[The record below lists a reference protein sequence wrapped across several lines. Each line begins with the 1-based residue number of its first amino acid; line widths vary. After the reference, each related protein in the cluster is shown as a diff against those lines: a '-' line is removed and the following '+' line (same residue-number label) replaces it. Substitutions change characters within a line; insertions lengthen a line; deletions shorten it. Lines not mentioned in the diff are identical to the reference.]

1 MFDVGEQLRINGPFV
16 AMILA
21 AFVAEAFAV
30 SRAGSSE
37 LDRARVEAAVPWVL
51 AAAVVAGRLVFVARE
66 PAVYLERP
74 VDLLIIRSGIDF
86 YGALAGAALVVAWR
100 FPGVRWPALALLAL
114 TMLAAV
120 AAQRAGCV
128 LGNHC
133 HGAATDGP
141 LGVPFPGL
149 DGRRYPSQ
157 PLEAALAGLL
167 LWALVH
173 AAGRLGPM
181 RIAGLAL
188 LGYGVIRFV
197 VEFTRVRVEEVG
209 GLSESQ
215 VRAIGLSTVGVVIV
229 ISALVRGQ
237 VPAGDRR
244 A

>member
-1 MFDVGEQLRINGPFV
+1 LFDVGEQLRINGPLV

-30 SRAGSSE
+30 SRADSSG

-114 TMLAAV
+114 AMLAAV
-120 AAQRAGCV
+120 TAQRAGCV

-133 HGAATDGP
+133 HGAATDGRSACRSRASTAVAIRRSHSRRRWR
-141 LGVPFPGL
+141 GCCC
-149 DGRRYPSQ
+149 GRWCARRRGS
-157 PLEAALAGLL
+157 
-167 LWALVH
+167 
-173 AAGRLGPM
+173 GRCGS
-181 RIAGLAL
+181 RGS
-188 LGYGVIRFV
+188 RC
-197 VEFTRVRVEEVG
+197 
-209 GLSESQ
+209 
-215 VRAIGLSTVGVVIV
+215 
-229 ISALVRGQ
+229 SAMG
-237 VPAGDRR
+237 
-244 A
+244 